1 MIPPAPFPP
10 LAGERGCFLRV
21 FWAAAKPPPKKPII
35 LLPLPA
41 PRSGVGRGQGGGA
54 KFSHL
59 REWFLQTLLFP
70 GYFLNFHQPSARGG
84 FVTATKFQI

>member
-1 MIPPAPFPP
+1 
-10 LAGERGCFLRV
+10 
-21 FWAAAKPPPKKPII
+21 
-35 LLPLPA
+35 
-41 PRSGVGRGQGGGA
+41 
-54 KFSHL
+54 L